1 MSIAF
6 EDKFAADLHAI
17 RIMLSLVTVDHLLQ
31 YDNPIAALAALAD
44 SGHAS
49 ANAYRIQ
56 ADSYEAEIQYREA
69 IHERIDAITSTVN
82 DAITKIKE

>member
-1 MSIAF
+1 MSISF

-17 RIMLSLVTVDHLLQ
+17 RIMLTLVTVDHLLQ

-49 ANAYRIQ
+49 ANAYGIQ
-56 ADSYEAEIQYREA
+56 ANSHEAETKYREA

-82 DAITKIKE
+82 AAITKIRK

>member
-1 MSIAF
+1 MSISF

-49 ANAYRIQ
+49 ANVLRIQ
-56 ADSYEAEIQYREA
+56 ADSQEAETEYREA

-82 DAITKIKE
+82 AAITKIKN